1 MPAKNENAVH
11 QIHRGAC
18 FAGKPRSYS
27 ERSLGQQHHFSSGR
41 LGRLRLQFNAQ
52 KVQLMTISR
61 RAVFLDHPSLD
72 LGDLDL
78 NPLRDCFSEL
88 ELFAQTTPDQVI
100 ERLKGASVA
109 ISNKIVIDAAAMA
122 ASPALKLI
130 LITATGTNNVD
141 LAAARAHGITVCNCQ
156 GYGTPSVAQHTI
168 MLLLNLAT
176 RLADYQK
183 AVAEGRW
190 QQAKQFCLLDYP
202 IVELEGK
209 TLGLLGH
216 GELGSAVAR
225 LAEAFGMRVLLGQ
238 IPGRPARPDRLPLEE
253 LLPQIDALTLHCPL
267 NEHTRHFIGA
277 RELASM
283 KPGAFVVNTAR
294 GGLIDEHAL
303 ADALRNGHLGGAAT
317 DVLSVEPPTAGN
329 PLLAQD
335 IPRLIVTPHNA
346 WGSREARQRIV
357 GQLTE
362 NAQGYFSGQALRVVS

>member
-1 MPAKNENAVH
+1 
-11 QIHRGAC
+11 
-18 FAGKPRSYS
+18 
-27 ERSLGQQHHFSSGR
+27 
-41 LGRLRLQFNAQ
+41 
-52 KVQLMTISR
+52 MTNNR
-61 RAVFLDHPSLD
+61 RAVFLDHSSLD

-78 NPLRDCFSEL
+78 SGLQQCFDDLQLRSL
-88 ELFAQTTPDQVI
+88 TTPDNIV
-100 ERLKGASVA
+100 ERLQGASVA
-109 ISNKIVIDAAAMA
+109 ISNKVPLNAET
-122 ASPALKLI
+122 LKACPELQLI
-130 LITATGTNNVD
+130 LISATGTNNVD
-141 LAAARAHGITVCNCQ
+141 LAAARAQGITVSNCQ

-176 RLADYQK
+176 RLSDYQK

-190 QQAKQFCLLDYP
+190 QQAKQFCLLDFP

-238 IPGRPARPDRLPLEE
+238 LPGRPARADRLPLDE

-267 NEHTRHFIGA
+267 NEHTRNFIGA
-277 RELASM
+277 RELALL

-294 GGLIDEHAL
+294 GGLIDEQAL

-329 PLLAQD
+329 PLLAAD

-362 NAQGYFSGQALRVVS
+362 NAQGFFSGTALRVVS

>member
-1 MPAKNENAVH
+1 
-11 QIHRGAC
+11 
-18 FAGKPRSYS
+18 
-27 ERSLGQQHHFSSGR
+27 
-41 LGRLRLQFNAQ
+41 
-52 KVQLMTISR
+52 MTNTA

-78 NPLRDCFSEL
+78 NPLRSCFGEL
-88 ELFAQTTPDQVI
+88 QLFARTTPDQVI
-100 ERLKGASVA
+100 ERLKGATVA
-109 ISNKIVIDAAAMA
+109 ITNKAVIDAQAMA
-122 ASPALKLI
+122 ASPELKLI
-130 LITATGTNNVD
+130 LISATGTNNVD
-141 LAAARAHGITVCNCQ
+141 LEAARRHGITVCNCQ

-183 AVAEGRW
+183 AVGDGRW
-190 QQAKQFCLLDYP
+190 QQASQFCLLDYP

-216 GELGSAVAR
+216 GELGSAVGR

-238 IPGRPARPDRLPLEE
+238 IPGRPARPDRLPLEQ
-253 LLPQIDALTLHCPL
+253 LLPQVDALTLHCPL

-277 RELASM
+277 RELAQL

-294 GGLIDEHAL
+294 GGLIDEQAL
-303 ADALRNGHLGGAAT
+303 AEALRSGHLGGAAT
-317 DVLSVEPPTAGN
+317 DVLSVEPPTQGN
-329 PLLAQD
+329 PLLASD

-357 GQLTE
+357 GQMSE
-362 NAQGYFSGQALRVVS
+362 NAQGFFSGTARRVVS